1 MILYL
6 QSKHTQSIYIFEP
19 IMCIFSNDYAWWSS
33 TRNEE
38 FRCMEDIHIG
48 NQIKSVLESR
58 GISVTEFA
66 KRINKSREN
75 IYSIFTRKTI
85 DTGLLQSISR
95 VLEYDFFMHLSTTHY
110 KLSEEIRLLREE
122 NKLLKDYNKLLK
134 KVKKWV

>member
-1 MILYL
+1 
-6 QSKHTQSIYIFEP
+6 
-19 IMCIFSNDYAWWSS
+19 
-33 TRNEE
+33 
-38 FRCMEDIHIG
+38 MEDIHIG

-134 KVKKWV
+134 KVKK

>member
-1 MILYL
+1 
-6 QSKHTQSIYIFEP
+6 
-19 IMCIFSNDYAWWSS
+19 
-33 TRNEE
+33 
-38 FRCMEDIHIG
+38 MEDIHIG

-95 VLEYDFFMHLSTTHY
+95 VLEYDFFMPLSTTHY
-110 KLSEEIRLLREE
+110 KLSEEIQLLKEE

-134 KVKKWV
+134 KVKK

>member
-1 MILYL
+1 
-6 QSKHTQSIYIFEP
+6 
-19 IMCIFSNDYAWWSS
+19 
-33 TRNEE
+33 
-38 FRCMEDIHIG
+38 MEDIHIG
-48 NQIKSVLESR
+48 NKIKSVLESR

-95 VLEYDFFMHLSTTHY
+95 VLEYDFFMHLSTTHSI
-110 KLSEEIRLLREE
+110 LNEEIQLLKEE

-134 KVKKWV
+134 KVKK